1 MELEGKAA
9 FITGGSRGIG
19 RAIALKMAE
28 SGANIAIGYR
38 NNAEAAK
45 KTIEDIDK
53 YGVKSI
59 AVGLDASKNEDVK
72 KSVGKIIEQFGNID
86 ILVNNAGITRD
97 SLFVNMEKEQWHE
110 VLNNNLNS
118 VYLCTKAVVFH
129 MLKRKYGKIINIAS
143 LGAFYGN
150 IGQVNY
156 CASKAAIV
164 GFTKSLAAE
173 LGREGIY
180 VNAIGPGC
188 IETDMLMK
196 VPHKVLEKMLD
207 RIPLSRLGKS
217 DDIAS
222 AAVFLASDESN
233 YIVGQTLIVD
243 GGLEL
248 AIT

>member
-1 MELEGKAA
+1 MELEGKVA
-9 FITGGSRGIG
+9 FVTGGSRGIG

-28 SGANIAIGYR
+28 AGADIVIGYR
-38 NNAEAAK
+38 SNNQAAVE
-45 KTIEDIDK
+45 TIDCINEYNVRSMALCI
-53 YGVKSI
+53 
-59 AVGLDASKNEDVK
+59 DASKGKDVETAISSIVEK
-72 KSVGKIIEQFGNID
+72 FGKID

-97 SLFVNMEKEQWHE
+97 SLFKNMKQNQWKE
-110 VLNNNLNS
+110 VINNNLNS
-118 VYLCTKAVVFH
+118 VYLCTKVVVPY
-129 MLKRKYGKIINIAS
+129 MLERNQGKIINIAS

-173 LGREGIY
+173 LGVKGIH

-196 VPHKVLEKMLD
+196 VPDKVLEKMTKK
-207 RIPLSRLGKS
+207 IPLNRLGKGE
-217 DDIAS
+217 DVAL
-222 AAVFLASDESN
+222 AALFLASDESD
-233 YIVGQTLIVD
+233 YIIGQTLIVD

-248 AIT
+248 SIT